1 MKTLCV
7 VIVVLSFTS
16 VCQPASLA
24 CQKLMKPAETIP
36 VLTGRWHGIAFSS
49 EICVL
54 PKLLGSVF
62 WPSIALDVTAKDTAN
77 VYDVNLKMNTHGYCA
92 NQSETYFTRNNHI
105 FDVDSNN
112 LPVGDPHVMVQTG
125 CPDCIVLKRNDILT
139 IELYSRRSTVTADE
153 MREFETQTECLG
165 WKRPEVLKSE
175 HDYDTCKII
184 DDDTDMN
191 NPELKAIINERMEN
205 VKEDLVRCIREFII
219 LILVKFFEA
228 IIPG

>member
-1 MKTLCV
+1 
-7 VIVVLSFTS
+7 
-16 VCQPASLA
+16 
-24 CQKLMKPAETIP
+24 
-36 VLTGRWHGIAFSS
+36 
-49 EICVL
+49 
-54 PKLLGSVF
+54 
-62 WPSIALDVTAKDTAN
+62 
-77 VYDVNLKMNTHGYCA
+77 
-92 NQSETYFTRNNHI
+92 
-105 FDVDSNN
+105 
-112 LPVGDPHVMVQTG
+112 MVQTG

-191 NPELKAIINERMEN
+191 NPELKAVINERMEN

-228 IIPG
+228 IISG